1 MNTEQIVLSIIC
13 TVTWFAWIPAV
24 LIEKEKNEDPGG
36 TSILPVI
43 PVFPL
48 VGIAFGVGID
58 RFFENWGSYTISF
71 LHLVLLGAFAYTIVR
86 DLIIIKKRKK
96 GMG

>member
-24 LIEKEKNEDPGG
+24 LIEKEKNEVPEG

-43 PVFPL
+43 PVFPI
-48 VGIAFGVGID
+48 VGIGLGVGID
-58 RFFENWGSYTISF
+58 HLFENWGSYTSSL
-71 LHLVLLGAFAYTIVR
+71 LHLALLGSFAYTIVR
-86 DLIIIKKRKK
+86 DLIVIKNRKK